1 MHEEGLLLVANA
13 KQAHKPHSSWLAQHL
28 ITAKGCASLPSE
40 KPICSPSSLF
50 HVLPV
55 ASYHQAEFWTK
66 EWDTQ
71 RCVGQQLFTHSLQP
85 LQQPTAD
92 AHHHSSKALSFH
104 QTPLQLLLLAGVKKA
119 FVIPNMLSC
128 LPYGRAV

>member
-1 MHEEGLLLVANA
+1 MYEEGLLLVANA
-13 KQAHKPHSSWLAQHL
+13 KQAHKPHSSWLAQQL
-28 ITAKGCASLPSE
+28 ITVKGCAKPSITQ
-40 KPICSPSSLF
+40 PICSPSSLF

-55 ASYHQAEFWTK
+55 ASYHQADFWTK

-71 RCVGQQLFTHSLQP
+71 RCVGQQLFTHSLQS
-85 LQQPTAD
+85 LQQPAAD

-104 QTPLQLLLLAGVKKA
+104 PMPRQLFLLAGVKKA

-128 LPYGRAV
+128 LPYGRAM

>member
-1 MHEEGLLLVANA
+1 MYEEGLLLVANA
-13 KQAHKPHSSWLAQHL
+13 KQAHKPHSSWLAQQL
-28 ITAKGCASLPSE
+28 ITAKGCAKPSITQ
-40 KPICSPSSLF
+40 PICSPSSLF
-50 HVLPV
+50 HVPPV
-55 ASYHQAEFWTK
+55 ASYHQADFWTK

-71 RCVGQQLFTHSLQP
+71 RCVGQQLFTYSLQS
-85 LQQPTAD
+85 LQQPAAD

-104 QTPLQLLLLAGVKKA
+104 PMPLQLFLLAGVKKA